1 MDEDMM
7 RYIDPAAYAESAA
20 DADCETFGCWED

>member
-1 MDEDMM
+1 MDEDM

-20 DADCETFGCWED
+20 DADCATFGCWED

>member
-1 MDEDMM
+1 MDEDM